1 MENKKN
7 KKFLKKSRIII
18 LILAIISIVVLCF
31 LFMPNFKVENP
42 YENTTK
48 ISLIVGDSLELIGS
62 EKTST
67 NLPIIKNNVVYL
79 PFNILKKYVDKN
91 IFWDEDNK
99 TLTITTLKKLIRLH
113 PNSEKYSINYKD
125 YNLGIPIE
133 IINNEVYVPQNFL
146 DTVYHN
152 IKVNYILKNNVVT
165 LDDKKNNITYGKVNK
180 HNQTLRNGDSIKSSI
195 IRKVTPDEEFII
207 LEDKKENKYTKIRT
221 YDGFIGY
228 IKTSKIYITREKKGS
243 TFNET
248 LTSNKMQKTG
258 LKVNLLWDLITN
270 KTANNLKNKRV
281 IHEGVNVLSPTWF
294 SFNKEH
300 LNGDIISLASK
311 DYVDWAHDVGYQVW
325 PLITDSENSKITT
338 SILTDTKKRDKIIL
352 NLLKTCKEFD
362 LDGINIDFERVP
374 QDYIEF
380 YLQFLR
386 ELTPILRSNG
396 IIVSVD
402 TFVPSQWSLYYNRRE
417 IGRVVDYVC
426 VMTYDEYT
434 SASKKSGPNASI
446 GFVENGLKDT
456 IAEIPSDKVIMS
468 IPFFVRV
475 WSETENIDE
484 DSDEKNV
491 NVSVRSV
498 GMNYAYNIF
507 SEEGVNFKW
516 LDDKGCYYGEFEK
529 TEKGKKVICKTWLE
543 DFRSLEEKLKLVKK
557 YDIAGV
563 SEWSRGLQSDGTFEL
578 IDSYLG

>member
-207 LEDKKENKYTKIRT
+207 LEKKKENKYTKIRT